1 MYDNLVANAR
11 NQDIKSILS
20 YYGKEF
26 YKNNCKC
33 IFHNDNNRSAYI
45 TKGNRLRCASAS
57 CILNSTNYSTIDV
70 VKYYEGIQDTRE
82 ASKRVLEICNT
93 PINYNSGF
101 INKEPSKK
109 ELSLDTRRYL
119 AENKNINT
127 LIQYLN
133 SRGISKNILPI
144 LDVNKISYGA
154 DKFNQVHFFFNRYN
168 FAIYRSKTQNKNFN
182 CKGLGSKV
190 KPICIRANN
199 TNTWYILEGIYDG
212 LSLLQFKHNVIV
224 LNSVSNVNTL
234 IDNINSDDKLHKLK
248 YIIATDNDDSGL
260 AARNKLEIFFKENNI
275 SYDLFNTL
283 YNSNFNDVNDLI
295 KGGMYENK
303 TTLI

>member
-1 MYDNLVANAR
+1 MYDDLVANAR
-11 NQDIKSILS
+11 NKDIKSILS

-45 TKGNRLRCASAS
+45 TKGNRLRCASTS

-93 PINYNSGF
+93 PINYNNGF
-101 INKEPSKK
+101 IDKEPSKK

-119 AENKNINT
+119 AENKNIST

-133 SRGISKNILPI
+133 SRGISKNVLPI
-144 LDVNKISYGA
+144 LNKNKITYGA

-182 CKGLGSKV
+182 CGEV
-190 KPICIRANN
+190 KPICIKANN

-212 LSLLQFKHNVIV
+212 LSLLQFNNNVIV
-224 LNSVSNVNTL
+224 LNSVSNVKKL
-234 IDNINSDDKLHKLK
+234 IDKVKTDDKLHKLK
-248 YIIATDNDDSGL
+248 YIIATDNDDPGL

-283 YNSNFNDVNDLI
+283 YNSKCKDVNDLI